1 MHTFKVTQSDGRAL
15 QIEAHRVEELADL
28 SAWHFFRDAG
38 GPFITKPMVRSG
50 ASSSKQRG
58 RARCTLMLLIVRQP
72 DGHEMGIHA
81 DRLEVETTGNGKF
94 RFHGPHGTFMELPA
108 RKVDYIRL
116 VHETR
121 PDRSKADEKT

>member
-1 MHTFKVTQSDGRAL
+1 MQR
-15 QIEAHRVEELADL
+15 IEAHWDDELANL
-28 SAWHFFRDAG
+28 GAWHFLRDAG
-38 GPFITKPMVRSG
+38 GPIITKPNVRSG
-50 ASSSKQRG
+50 ASSSNQRG

-116 VHETR
+116 VPETR
-121 PDRSKADEKT
+121 PDPSKADEKT